1 MTQSEL
7 IQLVAERIHDSAF
20 TPAMILARINKGV
33 GRIAGMVDLPDLKSS
48 ATVTTDTN
56 PYVSVPSTVGNV
68 FHRKKDS
75 LFFASSAAQDGEVTI
90 YDSWIKFLKKW
101 PTLDEAGDV
110 QDVIVV
116 GGKLYYQPIPATA
129 DTLTLNFFRK
139 PVAMLGT
146 DRDAEPDGI
155 PDDLQEDLLVSFAC
169 WDIFSEKEDEG
180 GPTPETDKYKGRFAG
195 AVAELMAFAGVKDR
209 APDHY
214 DYDEE
219 DFI

>member
-1 MTQSEL
+1 MTGSEL

-33 GRIAGMVDLPDLKSS
+33 GRIAGMVDLPDLKST

-56 PYVSVPSTVGNV
+56 PYVSVPSTAGNV

-180 GPTPETDKYKGRFAG
+180 GPTPETDKYKARFAG
-195 AVAELMAFAGVKDR
+195 AVAELMAFAGPKDR

>member
-1 MTQSEL
+1 
-7 IQLVAERIHDSAF
+7 
-20 TPAMILARINKGV
+20 
-33 GRIAGMVDLPDLKSS
+33 MVDLPDLKSS
-48 ATVTTDTN
+48 DTVATDTN
-56 PYVSVPSTVGNV
+56 PYVSVPSDAGNV
-68 FHRKKDS
+68 FHKKKNS
-75 LFFASSAAQDGEVTI
+75 LFFVSSAARDGEVNI
-90 YDSWIKFLKKW
+90 FESWIKFLEKW

-129 DTLTLNFFRK
+129 DTLTLHFFRK
-139 PVAMLGT
+139 PVSMVGT

-180 GPTPETDKYKGRFAG
+180 GGTPETDKYRARFAG
-195 AVAELMAFAGVKDR
+195 AIAELVAFAGPKDQR
-209 APDHY
+209 PDYY
-214 DYDEE
+214 DHNED